1 MSSKGDRHNKAQE
14 SRMNVVR
21 GEDLSIK
28 GEAEYIV
35 GGACKG
41 EARFVTLGPLIFFST
56 DTCDAW
62 MLDRKDGLA
71 VCLARGG
78 ERQAYSICESA
89 SGYAIEWNGRFELLN
104 ETFVY
109 ADNAGNVR
117 SVLGYP
123 MAEIR
128 RALG

>member
-1 MSSKGDRHNKAQE
+1 MSRKGDRQNKAQE
-14 SRMNVVR
+14 RRTVR

-35 GGACKG
+35 GRACQG
-41 EARFVTLGPLIFFST
+41 ETRLVTLGPLIFFST
-56 DTCDAW
+56 GTRDAW
-62 MLDRKDGLA
+62 MLDREDRLALCLVRDGDS
-71 VCLARGG
+71 
-78 ERQAYSICESA
+78 QAYFLRESA
-89 SGYAIEWNGRFELLN
+89 NGYAIEWTGRFELDG

-109 ADNAGNVR
+109 ADNAGHVR

-123 MAEIR
+123 IAEIR